1 MKKRILLVDD
11 DPDILKVN
19 RILLEREGYDVLT
32 ATGGEEAIDLVKQG
46 EVDLMI
52 LDIMMPGVDG
62 FEVCQRLKEDD
73 SSVEIPVLMLTAK
86 IELADKILGYFVG
99 AADYLTKP
107 YDKSVLLE
115 KVRNLLGERPA
126 GK

>member
-1 MKKRILLVDD
+1 MKQKLLLVDD

-62 FEVCQRLKEDD
+62 FEVCQRLKESDD
-73 SSVEIPVLMLTAK
+73 SFQIPVLMLTAK
-86 IELADKILGYFVG
+86 TELADKILGYFVG

-107 YDKSVLLE
+107 YDKSMLLE
-115 KVRNLLGERPA
+115 KIRNLLGERPA
-126 GK
+126 GR

>member
-1 MKKRILLVDD
+1 MKQKLLLVDD

-32 ATGGEEAIDLVKQG
+32 ATGGEEAIELVRQG

-62 FEVCQRLKEDD
+62 FEVCQRLKESDD
-73 SSVEIPVLMLTAK
+73 SFQIPVLMLTAK
-86 IELADKILGYFVG
+86 TELADKILGYFVG

-107 YDKSVLLE
+107 YDKSMLLE
-115 KVRNLLGERPA
+115 KIRNLLGERPA
-126 GK
+126 GR

>member
-32 ATGGEEAIDLVKQG
+32 ATDGEEALDLVKQG
-46 EVDLMI
+46 EVDLMV

-73 SSVEIPVLMLTAK
+73 ESFQIPVLMLTAK
-86 IELADKILGYFVG
+86 TELADKILGYFVG
-99 AADYLTKP
+99 AADYLSKP
-107 YDKSVLLE
+107 YDKAVLLG
-115 KVRNLLGERPA
+115 KIRNLLGERPA
-126 GK
+126 G

>member
-1 MKKRILLVDD
+1 MKQKLLLVDD

-32 ATGGEEAIDLVKQG
+32 ATGGEEAIELVKQG

-62 FEVCQRLKEDD
+62 FEVCQRLKENDD
-73 SSVEIPVLMLTAK
+73 SFQIPVLMLTAK
-86 IELADKILGYFVG
+86 TELADKILGYFVG

-107 YDKSVLLE
+107 YDKSMLLE
-115 KVRNLLGERPA
+115 KIRNLLGERPA
-126 GK
+126 GR

>member
-19 RILLEREGYDVLT
+19 RVLLEREGYDVLT
-32 ATGGEEAIDLVKQG
+32 ATGGEEAIELVKGG
-46 EVDLMI
+46 EVDLMV
-52 LDIMMPGVDG
+52 LDIMMPNVDG

-86 IELADKILGYFVG
+86 TELADKILGYFVG

-107 YDKSVLLE
+107 YDKSALLE

>member
-1 MKKRILLVDD
+1 MKQKLLLVDD

-32 ATGGEEAIDLVKQG
+32 ATGGEEAIELVKQG

-62 FEVCQRLKEDD
+62 FEVCQRLKESDD
-73 SSVEIPVLMLTAK
+73 SFQIPVLMLTAK
-86 IELADKILGYFVG
+86 TELADKILGYFVG

-107 YDKSVLLE
+107 YDKSMLLE
-115 KVRNLLGERPA
+115 KIRNLLGEKPA
-126 GK
+126 GR